1 MMEFYSL
8 DDELLETSPRST
20 SIDVLQEALS
30 RYPRRQ
36 NVGPRDEQAL
46 SQTGT
51 SEVPVFSCFE
61 AGCSALFERL
71 PDQKWGVR
79 IALRPHP

>member
-36 NVGPRDEQAL
+36 NVGPRD
-46 SQTGT
+46 QTGT

>member
-1 MMEFYSL
+1 MHHDGVLLSR
-8 DDELLETSPRST
+8 DELLETSPRST
-20 SIDVLQEALS
+20 SIDVLQEAPS

-51 SEVPVFSCFE
+51 SEVPIFSCFE

-71 PDQKWGVR
+71 PDQV
-79 IALRPHP
+79 